1 MHAINYSRNASLIK
15 TYARLFMPPHFS
27 STSDLFLVQP
37 CFRISNSSSSSSF
50 FFVWFI
56 NNTRYAAAPTDDGTL
71 IPATVPE
78 LCVVKD
84 VNLKVTKG
92 MRLLIRGPNGA
103 GKSTLLKA
111 ITGALPLASGTR
123 TTDDRLSLGLF
134 AQDLAQELPGDT
146 AAVDYVTD
154 VVRRYDALIPD
165 TLARSVMGAL
175 GLTGPKAT
183 RPIGTLSG
191 GEKARVAL
199 ATFCLTP
206 HNLLLLDE
214 PTNHLD
220 QGAIE
225 SLLDALERYE
235 GAVLVVSHDRSF
247 CEAVKCT
254 HVAYVSGGTCTVE
267 ERSLRESDWS
277 ETDKGHRALRPPVGS
292 PEEAALLEA
301 TAAAV
306 AAAKAQQAK
315 AAAEAEAAAAAK
327 AAAPPPPKAAK
338 PKYVP
343 EEKKKKKAVV
353 FEDASSGAIP
363 SVMQVSAAAAASQEA
378 PAHYSAAKAKK
389 DLERFEKAE
398 KAAKGAKPLNKK
410 QAKQVRD
417 EYAGIEAAVE
427 QCDAEAL
434 VAEQALADGKA
445 QRLTFTQIS
454 ELALAASAA
463 RRVAEQKMA
472 RWMELE
478 EIMETLPSE

>member
-1 MHAINYSRNASLIK
+1 M
-15 TYARLFMPPHFS
+15 
-27 STSDLFLVQP
+27 VQ
-37 CFRISNSSSSSSF
+37 ILE
-50 FFVWFI
+50 
-56 NNTRYAAAPTDDGTL
+56 RYAAAPTDDGTL

-84 VNLKVTKG
+84 VDLKVTKG

-134 AQDLAQELPGDT
+134 AQDLAQELPGET

-315 AAAEAEAAAAAK
+315 AAAEAEAAAALK
-327 AAAPPPPKAAK
+327 AAAPPPPTAAK

-343 EEKKKKKAVV
+343 EQKKKKAAV
-353 FEDASSGAIP
+353 FADASSGDMP
-363 SVMQVSAAAAASQEA
+363 SVMQVSAAAAAAASQEA

-389 DLERFEKAE
+389 DLERFEKDE

-410 QAKQVRD
+410 QAKLIRD

-434 VAEQALADGKA
+434 VAEQALADGKV
-445 QRLTFTQIS
+445 QRLTFSQIS

>member
-1 MHAINYSRNASLIK
+1 V
-15 TYARLFMPPHFS
+15 
-27 STSDLFLVQP
+27 VQ
-37 CFRISNSSSSSSF
+37 ILE
-50 FFVWFI
+50 
-56 NNTRYAAAPTDDGTL
+56 RYAAAPTDDGTL

-84 VNLKVTKG
+84 VDLKVTKG

-134 AQDLAQELPGDT
+134 AQDLAQELPGET

-315 AAAEAEAAAAAK
+315 AAAEAEAAAALK
-327 AAAPPPPKAAK
+327 AAAPPPPTAAK

-343 EEKKKKKAVV
+343 EQKKKKAAV
-353 FEDASSGAIP
+353 FADASSGDMP
-363 SVMQVSAAAAASQEA
+363 SVMQVSAAAAAAASQEA

-389 DLERFEKAE
+389 DLERFEKDE

-410 QAKQVRD
+410 QAKLIRD

-434 VAEQALADGKA
+434 VAEQALADGKV
-445 QRLTFTQIS
+445 QRLTFSQIS